1 MILTRD
7 AILAASDIRSER
19 VAVPEWG
26 GEVLVGTMSGAARD
40 EWEQSLITRRP
51 GSTKTEPNLANVRA
65 RLVAATVVD
74 ENGARLFSAEDAEAL
89 GRKSSAAL
97 ERVCKVAQRL
107 NGLGDADL
115 EELKG
120 N

>member
-1 MILTRD
+1 MAVLTRA
-7 AILAASDIRSER
+7 AILAAADIKTQT

-26 GEVLVGTMSGAARD
+26 GEVLVGSMNGQARD
-40 EWEQSLITRRP
+40 EWEQSLISRA
-51 GSTKTEPNLANVRA
+51 GGKSEPNLANVRA

-74 ENGARLFSAEDAEAL
+74 EDGNRIFTAADVEAL
-89 GRKSSAAL
+89 GKKSSAAL